1 MAPQNSSD
9 DFTFTYLGYDGDDL
23 TPSDYVQTWQ
33 LQRDV
38 HARVVAGEI
47 GPQVLFVQ
55 HPAVY
60 TAGRR
65 TEPQERPQDGTPV
78 VDVDRGGK
86 ITYHGPGQLVGYP
99 IVPLTRTYG
108 PLEYVRR
115 LEQAVMDMLA
125 EQFGVQGIRVEGRT
139 GVWLPAGQGRPERK
153 ICAIGVRVAKMTTM
167 HGFALNVAREATGPF
182 GNIIPCGITDA
193 GVTSIEDETG
203 TTPPKLIDVARAIEP
218 QLERQLSFALTAR
231 QENALV

>member
-1 MAPQNSSD
+1 MLPLNSCGG
-9 DFTFTYLGYDGDDL
+9 FTFTYPGFDGDDL
-23 TPSDYVQTWQ
+23 AESDYQQTWQ

-38 HARVVAGEI
+38 HARVVAQEI

-55 HPAVY
+55 HPPVY

-99 IVPLTRTYG
+99 IITLTRKYG

-115 LEQAVMDMLA
+115 LERAVMDTLA
-125 EQFGVQGIRVEGRT
+125 EQFGICGVQVDGRT
-139 GVWLPAGQGRPERK
+139 GVWLPADATRPERK
-153 ICAIGVRVAKMTTM
+153 ICAIGVRVAKLTTM
-167 HGFALNVAREATGPF
+167 HGFALNVASRSTGPF
-182 GNIIPCGITDA
+182 SAIIPCGITDA
-193 GVTSIEDETG
+193 SVTSIEDETG
-203 TTPPKLIDVARAIEP
+203 QAPPRLIDVARAMEP
-218 QLERQLSFALTAR
+218 HLERQLSFALAS
-231 QENALV
+231 